1 MVRSVVETPNY
12 LSDARKVGVSEPE
25 RRFIVDTISA
35 DPTMGDLIQGTG
47 GARKVRFQGRGK
59 GKSGGY
65 RVVTYFGG
73 DDIPV
78 RVY

>member
-25 RRFIVDTISA
+25 RIFIVDTISA

-47 GARKVRFQGRGK
+47 GARKARFQGRGK